1 MSEMVTLYIDPELE
15 ERFIEKCESLQ
26 VKADVVVNRLIEEF
40 VEGRT
45 LLEEEEF
52 AEGLTVGEYLD
63 LSENEKDTLWA
74 RWEKVAE
81 QEVGYLVQD
90 ITPDALPP
98 R

>member
-1 MSEMVTLYIDPELE
+1 MSEIVTIYIDPELE
-15 ERFIEKCESLQ
+15 ERFIKKCESLK
-26 VKADVVVNRLIEEF
+26 VKADVVVNKLIEEF

-63 LSENEKDTLWA
+63 LSENAKDALWA

-81 QEVGYLVQD
+81 QEVGYPVKD
-90 ITPDALPP
+90 AKPDALPP